1 MSKEMGNLEKFVE
14 LISEVFEIDKSDL
27 SDELTPDDIE
37 VWDSITHMD
46 LMAKFEEEW
55 GVTFDVEEMVEMET
69 IGLIKEAL
77 VRHGVEL

>member
-1 MSKEMGNLEKFVE
+1 MGNLEKFVE

>member
-1 MSKEMGNLEKFVE
+1 MGNLEKFLEYV
-14 LISEVFEIDKSDL
+14 SEVFEIDSQDI

-37 VWDSITHMD
+37 VWDSISHMD

-55 GVTFDVEEMVEMET
+55 GVTFDVEELTEMET
-69 IGLIKEAL
+69 IGLIKKAL

>member
-1 MSKEMGNLEKFVE
+1 MANLEKFLEYV
-14 LISEVFEIDKSDL
+14 SEVFEIDQSEI

-37 VWDSITHMD
+37 VWDSISHMD

-55 GVTFDVEEMVEMET
+55 GVTFDVEELTEMET
-69 IGLIKEAL
+69 IGLIKKAL

>member
-1 MSKEMGNLEKFVE
+1 MGNIEKFLQMV
-14 LISEVFEIDKSDL
+14 SEVFEIDISDI

-37 VWDSITHMD
+37 VWDSISHMD

-55 GVTFDVEEMVEMET
+55 GVTFDVEELTEMET

-77 VRHGVEL
+77 IRHGVEL